1 MIITDKIYTSKWGA
15 ENDHRHIVE
24 TIKST
29 DWLSETAK
37 HLKIKPNKMYE
48 IVKVGVR
55 FWKIK
60 ATPEH
65 LKAIKEFYKIT

>member
-1 MIITDKIYTSKWGA
+1 MIITDKIYTTKWQA
-15 ENDHRHIVE
+15 EDDYASLIR
-24 TIKST
+24 TIIGC

-65 LKAIKEFYKIT
+65 LAATQKFYKIT